1 MKNSAPIGIFDS
13 GIGGLTVA
21 KAINN
26 ILPNEQLI
34 YFGDTAH
41 FPYGDKAAYSIKHYS
56 AQIAQFLLD
65 KGCKAIV
72 IACNTASSVAS
83 KPLLKVLPVDYQL
96 LNVIDPV
103 AQYIAQE
110 HSKNKVGVIAT
121 KGTIGS
127 RIYPKSIKSLDESID
142 VTSLATPL
150 LAPMIEEGFFDN
162 TISRTVIAEYL
173 NKKNLKNVEALIL
186 GCTHYPLIEKEVQE
200 FYDQNNRTVEIVNSA
215 KVVAESV
222 QKVLSQ
228 NNLLA
233 NEKSGTHHFYVSDY
247 TKSFEKST
255 RFFFG
260 DELKLEKMDLWK

>member
-1 MKNSAPIGIFDS
+1 MNKNAPIGIFDS

-21 KAINN
+21 KEIAN
-26 ILPNEQLI
+26 ILPNEQII

-56 AQIAQFLLD
+56 ALICKFLLE
-65 KGCKAIV
+65 KKCKSII

-83 KPLLKVLPVDYQL
+83 RPLQKILPEAFPL

-103 AQYIAQE
+103 AQHIVEHYAQA
-110 HSKNKVGVIAT
+110 KVGVIAT

-127 RIYPKSIKSLDESID
+127 RIYPKSIKSLNDEIQVS
-142 VTSLATPL
+142 SLATPL
-150 LAPMIEEGFFDN
+150 LAPMIEEGFFNN

-173 NKKNLKNVEALIL
+173 NKKSLKDVEALIL
-186 GCTHYPLIEKEVQE
+186 GCTHYPLIENEIEE
-200 FYDQNNRTVEIVNSA
+200 FYSNNNRKVNIINSA
-215 KVVAESV
+215 KVVASSVKKALEDKNLLSESV
-222 QKVLSQ
+222 
-228 NNLLA
+228 NN
-233 NEKSGTHHFYVSDY
+233 EHHFFVSDY

-255 RFFFG
+255 KFFFG